1 MSRTKK
7 NKVKIDPFRMTMT
20 VIIIIMLIIVGIR
33 VKKIVD
39 LHLEQNELQKQ
50 NEALEDEKNS
60 LKNELK
66 NVNDLDYIE
75 EQARRQLKMIKPGE
89 MLYIMDD
96 EKYKADAD
104 KSDSSSDEVADDD
117 LSGDE

>member
-1 MSRTKK
+1 
-7 NKVKIDPFRMTMT
+7 
-20 VIIIIMLIIVGIR
+20 MLIIVGIR